1 MILASWW
8 VLGYTLGA
16 AVVVVVAA
24 LLIAI
29 LLVARNIE
37 RLAGQ
42 ALGVAAQIEA
52 ATRPIWSLAGANE
65 IVEEMA
71 ASARAIEA
79 QITTIADELAP
90 EGVAGS
96 EGGVP

>member
-1 MILASWW
+1 MW
-8 VLGYTLGA
+8 VLGFVLGI

-42 ALGVAAQIEA
+42 ALAVAGEIVT
-52 ATRPIWSLAGANE
+52 ATRPIWVLADAND
-65 IVEEMA
+65 IVEDIA
-71 ASARAIEA
+71 TAVRSIDT
-79 QITTIADELAP
+79 QVTTLADHLAP
-90 EGVAGS
+90 ENAAGN
-96 EGGVP
+96 EGGRT